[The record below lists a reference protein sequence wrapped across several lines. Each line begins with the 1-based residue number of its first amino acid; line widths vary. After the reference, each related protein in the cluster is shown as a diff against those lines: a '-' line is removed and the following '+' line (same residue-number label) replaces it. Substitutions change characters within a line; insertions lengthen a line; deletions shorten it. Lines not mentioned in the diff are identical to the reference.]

1 MKESL
6 QHDRD
11 LFAQIAEGDESA
23 FREIFHAYNS
33 RLFPFIVSLT
43 KSEEDAREIMQ
54 EVFLKL
60 WLGRGLLREIA
71 NPGGWLHTV
80 ASHAAYDWLRRRARH
95 ELKLKELP
103 SGDRSAPDDPELRLD
118 AKYTRELIEEAVRK
132 LPARRQLVFRL
143 SKAEGLSRREIAE
156 ALGIS
161 ENTVRNQLGEAVD
174 FIQQYLRQHASVCLP
189 ALLLLEI
196 L

>member
-6 QHDRD
+6 QHDQD

-23 FREIFHAYNS
+23 FREIFHVYNN
-33 RLFPFIVSLT
+33 RLYPFILSLT
-43 KSEEDAREIMQ
+43 KSDEDAREIMQ
-54 EVFLKL
+54 DVFLKL

-95 ELKLKELP
+95 ELKLKGMPVGETP
-103 SGDRSAPDDPELRLD
+103 APDDPELRLD
-118 AKYTRELIEEAVRK
+118 AKCTRELIEEAIRR
-132 LPARRQLVFRL
+132 LPARRQLVFRM
-143 SKAEGLSRREIAE
+143 SKTEGLSRREIAE

-174 FIQQYLRQHASVCLP
+174 FIQQYLRQHASFYLP
-189 ALLLLEI
+189 AILLLEF